1 MWLSPR
7 SFIALDDL
15 MMVRSENGD
24 DMPATVHCRAKADD
38 SLQKRKEKKDVRYD
52 VVADGGSYLG
62 LKSPHVS
69 FFRDTSEIM

>member
-24 DMPATVHCRAKADD
+24 DMPATVEPKQIAACK
-38 SLQKRKEKKDVRYD
+38 KEKKDVRYD
-52 VVADGGSYLG
+52 VVADDMADLISLG
-62 LKSPHVS
+62 LK
-69 FFRDTSEIM
+69 

>member
-1 MWLSPR
+1 
-7 SFIALDDL
+7 
-15 MMVRSENGD
+15 MMVRSNKENGD
-24 DMPATVHCRAKADD
+24 DMPATVEPKQITACK
-38 SLQKRKEKKDVRYD
+38 KEKKDVRYD